1 MRRCARALS
10 RARSGRWLS
19 CICVH
24 RPSMPCT
31 YDLCG
36 SCTEPDSDEVRRHF
50 NKYQRCCLSVC
61 VLVISLMH
69 TPSPV
74 PVPPSTLPST
84 HSFTAALYLPCA
96 VVRWCYAYLLQ
107 SPHRPNH
114 YSPTATPTGITAF
127 ESTAS
132 SILKFR
138 KRCQRK
144 NGKALP
150 THQHAK
156 LPRKTHRENGCA
168 WVCAKSPSALSHR
181 GGVYM
186 RVGPLCTFTNQ
197 STPKSLASGSG
208 TTVKSVPLNDFAAN
222 PTVTRNGSSTCW
234 GCVRCTTV
242 PQIAVLLSAR

>member
-50 NKYQRCCLSVC
+50 NKYQLCCLSVC

-74 PVPPSTLPST
+74 PVPPSTLPRT
-84 HSFTAALYLPCA
+84 HSLTAALYLPCA

-156 LPRKTHRENGCA
+156 LPRKIHRENRCA
-168 WVCAKSPSALSHR
+168 
-181 GGVYM
+181 
-186 RVGPLCTFTNQ
+186 
-197 STPKSLASGSG
+197 
-208 TTVKSVPLNDFAAN
+208 
-222 PTVTRNGSSTCW
+222 
-234 GCVRCTTV
+234 
-242 PQIAVLLSAR
+242 